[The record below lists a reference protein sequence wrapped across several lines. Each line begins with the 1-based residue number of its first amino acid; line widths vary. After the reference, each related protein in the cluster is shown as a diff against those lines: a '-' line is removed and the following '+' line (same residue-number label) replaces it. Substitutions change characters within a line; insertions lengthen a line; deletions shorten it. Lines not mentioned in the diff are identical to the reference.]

1 MRISSILAVVCL
13 AAAFPAASQTAIH
26 REGRW
31 WVRTVS
37 GSEALATVARLQV
50 SLRGDVYVTSGPNP
64 ELSWVLKTRTTARTE
79 AEARRLL
86 DAFAVKFSTAG
97 SGGRALL
104 FVHSGRG
111 EAGLKL
117 TVPATVR
124 ELSIGTGEGNV
135 EALGVA
141 GEITLATGAGDVKA
155 DRVRGNL
162 TARTGGGDIV
172 MGEIGGMARC
182 STSAGDI
189 TARLIHGEAVLET
202 GGGDVTVDAVGGPA
216 RASTVGGKVQIIRA
230 GSGVIASTGGGPIEI
245 GEARGL
251 VELRNSG
258 GPVHVGSAHG
268 VRCET
273 ASGAIRLTNVS
284 GVLRASTFIGSIIAQ
299 LHGAGATGDS
309 FLTTGRGDI
318 TVFIPSNVGVKI
330 RAENE
335 LSGGIRRIIS
345 EFPGIQARVHGAQV
359 VAEGDINGGG
369 PLLRISG
376 TGGTIFIKRQ

>member
-1 MRISSILAVVCL
+1 MRISSILA
-13 AAAFPAASQTAIH
+13 AACVAALPSAAETGIH

-31 WVRTVS
+31 WVRTFS
-37 GSEALATVARLQV
+37 GSETIATGARLKV
-50 SLRGDVYVTSGPNP
+50 ALRGDVYVTSAPGTKV
-64 ELSWVLKTRTTARTE
+64 SWVLKARTATWNE

-86 DAFAVKFSTAG
+86 DAFAVKFSSAG
-97 SGGRALL
+97 SGGKALL
-104 FVHSGRG
+104 FVHSGAG

-117 TVPATVR
+117 TVPATLR
-124 ELSIGTGEGNV
+124 ELSVGTGEGDV
-135 EALGVA
+135 EAVGVA
-141 GEITLATGAGDVKA
+141 GQITLATSAGDVKA
-155 DRVRGNL
+155 DRLRGNL
-162 TARTGGGDIV
+162 TARSGGGDIV
-172 MGEIGGMARC
+172 LGEIGGMARC

-202 GGGDVTVDAVGGPA
+202 GGGDVSVQAVGGAA
-216 RASTVGGKVQIIRA
+216 RASTVGGVVHIARA
-230 GSGVIASTGGGPIEI
+230 GSTVIASTGGGRIEV
-245 GEARGL
+245 GEAKGL

-258 GPVHVGSAHG
+258 GPVHVGGAQG

-273 ASGAIRLTNVS
+273 ASGAIRLSNVS
-284 GVLRASTFIGSIIAQ
+284 GVLRVSTAIGSIMAQ
-299 LHGAGATGDS
+299 LHAAGTAVGDS

-318 TVFIPSNVGVKI
+318 TVLIPSNMGVKI

-335 LSGGIRRIIS
+335 LSGGMRRIIS